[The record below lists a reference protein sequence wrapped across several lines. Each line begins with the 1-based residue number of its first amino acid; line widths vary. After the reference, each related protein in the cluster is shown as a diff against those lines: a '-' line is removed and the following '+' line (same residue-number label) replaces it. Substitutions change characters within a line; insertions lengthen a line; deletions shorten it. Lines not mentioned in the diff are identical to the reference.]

1 MLQTSRKSKSIVC
14 FLYQNRRLIMQSFYA
29 ARNTQSHAQGN
40 RDNDHIV
47 SLLSQE
53 ISWYVSVGFS
63 TGWAALILILYMHT
77 ILMIHA
83 LTCSTRR
90 HAFSRHISPAR
101 LRLTGFI
108 VFFFHRKLVTCV
120 IHGKTHRRK
129 KAALASAKTFM
140 WLSCHNRK
148 HLEPVEQMLGEDLTE
163 ARGHKSDTVS
173 SSQAP
178 CYDNTTRQILLL
190 THL

>member
-1 MLQTSRKSKSIVC
+1 
-14 FLYQNRRLIMQSFYA
+14 MQSFYA
-29 ARNTQSHAQGN
+29 ARKHSITRTRKQRQWSHCEPSLT
-40 RDNDHIV
+40 RDILICFCWIFHWMGCTDTNIVHASNSNDSCTDMFHTPPCV
-47 SLLSQE
+47 
-53 ISWYVSVGFS
+53 FS
-63 TGWAALILILYMHT
+63 TH
-77 ILMIHA
+77 
-83 LTCSTRR
+83 LTCPS
-90 HAFSRHISPAR
+90 AFDR
-101 LRLTGFI
+101 FYC
-108 VFFFHRKLVTCV
+108 FFFHRKLVTCV